1 MDLKNE
7 VEVNSPVEDVWVAF
21 NDPER
26 IAPCLPGAQL
36 QEIDGDEFR
45 GIVKVKIG
53 PISAQYKGTAAFV
66 EQDESQHR
74 VVIRGEGR
82 DTRGAGN
89 ATALI
94 TAQLEP
100 IDESST
106 RVTVDTDLKLTG
118 KVASFGRS
126 GVIEDVSANLMTQ
139 FAEKFEAMMAESGS
153 AAAAP
158 ADAAGDAEQPTSAPS
173 GVRRVDHPE
182 PEAVDLLDAAGAP
195 IAKRVAPI
203 VAVILLLWLL
213 RKILGGGSD

>member
-1 MDLKNE
+1 MDLRNE
-7 VEVNSPVEDVWVAF
+7 VEVNSPVEEVWVAF

-36 QEIDGDEFR
+36 QEIDGDEFK

-53 PISAQYKGTAAFV
+53 PISAQYKGSATFV

-89 ATALI
+89 ATAVI
-94 TAQLEP
+94 TAQLDA
-100 IDESST
+100 IDDSST

-139 FAEKFEAMMAESGS
+139 FAEKFETMMAESG
-153 AAAAP
+153 AAPATAAAP
-158 ADAAGDAEQPTSAPS
+158 PAQPTS
-173 GVRRVDHPE
+173 GVRRIDHPE
-182 PEAVDLLDAAGAP
+182 PEAVDLLETAGAP

-203 VAVILLLWLL
+203 VAVVLLLWLL

>member
-1 MDLKNE
+1 MELTNE
-7 VEVNSPVEDVWVAF
+7 VEVNSAVDDVWRAF

-45 GIVKVKIG
+45 GVVKVKIG
-53 PISAQYKGTAAFV
+53 PISAQYKGAAIFV
-66 EQDESQHR
+66 EQDEGQHR
-74 VVIRGEGR
+74 VVIKGEGR

-94 TAQLEP
+94 TARLE
-100 IDESST
+100 ST
-106 RVTVDTDLKLTG
+106 GDTSTKVTVDTDLKLTG

-139 FAEKFEAMMAESGS
+139 FAEKFETMMEETPAADSGP
-153 AAAAP
+153 AP
-158 ADAAGDAEQPTSAPS
+158 DAATTGPRKIDQ
-173 GVRRVDHPE
+173 PE

-195 IAKRVAPI
+195 VIKRVAPI
-203 VAVILLLWLL
+203 VGIVLLIWLL

>member
-1 MDLKNE
+1 MELTNE
-7 VEVNSPVEDVWVAF
+7 VDVNSPVADVWTAF

-36 QEIDGDEFR
+36 QEIDGEEFR

-53 PISAQYKGTAAFV
+53 PISAQYKGTATFV

-74 VVIRGEGR
+74 VVIKGEGR

-94 TAQLEP
+94 TARLEP
-100 IDESST
+100 IDEANT
-106 RVTVDTDLKLTG
+106 KVMVNTDLKLTG

-139 FAEKFEAMMAESGS
+139 FAEKFETMMDE
-153 AAAAP
+153 AP
-158 ADAAGDAEQPTSAPS
+158 ATGAPAPASEPVSS
-173 GVRRVDHPE
+173 GARQIDHPE
-182 PEAVDLLDAAGAP
+182 AEAVDLLDAAGVP
-195 IAKRVAPI
+195 VAKRVAPI
-203 VAVILLLWLL
+203 VGVILLIWLL